1 MANLNGEIEAV
12 LSQAEEI
19 WNSQDY
25 ARLKELWDT
34 DDAEPFYLAEEQD
47 DWLFG
52 WEQLEKY
59 WVPVP
64 GKRSV
69 EAIHMHYYNVHAK
82 IIGPDLSLAG
92 FWVRHDMKVRGPM
105 KPWGGDARVTA
116 VFRRKDGNW
125 RFVSYAEAC
134 MSPLNYMRK
143 LYEMNLSPDF
153 AEFHA
158 SVMARDDQAG

>member
-64 GKRSV
+64 GKR
-69 EAIHMHYYNVHAK
+69 
-82 IIGPDLSLAG
+82 
-92 FWVRHDMKVRGPM
+92 KV
-105 KPWGGDARVTA
+105 
-116 VFRRKDGNW
+116 
-125 RFVSYAEAC
+125 
-134 MSPLNYMRK
+134 
-143 LYEMNLSPDF
+143 
-153 AEFHA
+153 
-158 SVMARDDQAG
+158 